1 MNLTEGAKITNQLVS
16 AALQNPDF
24 TFGFEAEFFYQG
36 IDEFMVKYMTRNSEL
51 DEAEGWHVQLLGDT
65 RWHDVLMFFYPMAVS
80 SESQQDNHTIMRE
93 RLSSKFTEATEYDPD
108 DHDQT
113 WPTESE
119 MFATL
124 HSEMKMPAIMAL
136 LQVYPMHGMQLS
148 ESQEKSVKAVI
159 QRGDVQKA
167 STLGKLENYRYRTYE
182 EGWEAQM
189 FYVRNQNESA
199 REIFYEIFAFQL
211 QKYLGEQVVFSAN
224 AEEEGNYLSRDYTT
238 WTVLPDGSL
247 TTVERY
253 TKDVIGIEIISPVM
267 PLAEGLEYMQ
277 KILKV
282 IEDPSVLGFG
292 TLSGVTTMDTGFH
305 INLGIGGKQ
314 IDYLKLIML
323 MGDHATLQQYGR
335 GFYDQAE
342 PMLPNI
348 INSIDTDPAKAIPLI
363 NQLVKKTGIT
373 QADMT
378 NVITNL
384 KKQVPVDKFQS
395 VNLTKLENGYIE
407 FRAAGG
413 KDYHTAFNKIRMTV
427 LQLAVWMYVATQPDI
442 YKNEY
447 YKALVKFIQTF
458 QTGDSD
464 YLSRDFSQRI
474 EKLRAEPEVEQP
486 INDSIGATPHVGPT
500 GRRGLNSTG
509 YMDSMWV
516 PEPENSDGYHS
527 GDSEDDLP

>member
-16 AALQNPDF
+16 AALKNPDF
-24 TFGFEAEFFYQG
+24 TFGFETEFFYKG
-36 IDEFMVKYMTRNSEL
+36 IDEFMLKYMTRNSEL
-51 DEAEGWHVQLLGDT
+51 DESEGWHVQLLGDT
-65 RWHDVLMFFYPMAVS
+65 RWHDVMMFFYPMAVS
-80 SESQQDNHTIMRE
+80 SDSQQDNNEIIRD
-93 RLSSKFTEATEYDPD
+93 RLITKFAEVTEYDPD
-108 DHDQT
+108 DHDGV

-124 HSEMKMPAIMAL
+124 HSEMKMPTIMAL
-136 LQVYPMHGMQLS
+136 LQIYPMHGMQLT
-148 ESQEKSVKAVI
+148 EPQERSVKSVI

-167 STLGKLENYRYRTYE
+167 STLGKLENYRYRTFE
-182 EGWEAQM
+182 EGWEAQT
-189 FYVRNQNESA
+189 FYIKNEGERP
-199 REIFYEIFAFQL
+199 REVFYEIFAFQL
-211 QKYLGEQVVFSAN
+211 QKYLGEPVVFSAN
-224 AEEEGNYLSRDYTT
+224 ADEEGNYLSQDYIT

-247 TTVERY
+247 TQVERY
-253 TKDVIGIEIISPVM
+253 TKDIIGIEIISPVM
-267 PLAEGLEYMQ
+267 DLATGLEYMQ

-282 IEDPSVLGFG
+282 IEDPSVLGFD
-292 TLSGVTTMDTGFH
+292 TLTGVTTMDTGFH
-305 INLGIGGKQ
+305 INLGIGGKP

-323 MGDHATLQQYGR
+323 MGDQNTLQQYGR
-335 GFYDQAE
+335 GFYNQAE
-342 PMLPNI
+342 PMLPTI
-348 INSIDTDPAKAIPLI
+348 IDSINSDPAKAIPLI

-373 QADMT
+373 QDDMT

-395 VNLTKLENGYIE
+395 VNLTKLANGYIE

-447 YKALVKFIQTF
+447 YKALVKFIQTL
-458 QTGDSD
+458 QTGESD
-464 YLSRDFSQRI
+464 FLSRDFSQRI
-474 EKLRAEPEVEQP
+474 EKLRSEPEVEQP
-486 INDSIGATPHVGPT
+486 IADSIGATPFVGPT

-516 PEPENSDGYHS
+516 PEPENSDGYHP